1 MMRRRQTLAVVVGLA
16 LAGLVGAGLL
26 LWSPRPL
33 RAQEAEPTPET
44 LRAAMASLPAGR
56 FTRPASY
63 DAATPEQQAYAR
75 GILSGPR
82 TALSAPTA
90 AMMASPALGELT
102 QRTMAYARFAGS
114 EGAAHVPPR
123 LNELAIL
130 MAARSWS
137 SEYVWNAHARYAVR
151 MGLAAEVVESV
162 RVGERPV
169 EMEAD
174 VAAVYRLLSE
184 LVDTRRVSDETF
196 QVARSALGGDRQL
209 IDLVGTFA
217 IYSMTAILTVVD
229 DSVVAENYVPQLP
242 PPGRPAAR
250 P

>member
-1 MMRRRQTLAVVVGLA
+1 MWYTKRLLTALLGIV
-16 LAGLVGAGLL
+16 LAGAAGARLFPVTAGA
-26 LWSPRPL
+26 
-33 RAQEAEPTPET
+33 AQEPGPTVEA

-56 FTRPASY
+56 FARPASY

-82 TALSAPTA
+82 NALSAPTA
-90 AMMASPALGELT
+90 AMMASPALGNLT
-102 QRTMAYARFAGS
+102 QRTMAYARFAGN
-114 EGAAHVPPR
+114 EGAAAVPPR

-151 MGLAAEVVESV
+151 MGLAADVVESV
-162 RVGERPV
+162 RLGQRPAK
-169 EMEAD
+169 MEPD
-174 VAAVYRLLSE
+174 VAAVHRLLSE
-184 LVDTRRVSDETF
+184 LTETRRVSDETF
-196 QVARSALGGDRQL
+196 QAARTALGGDRPL

-229 DSVVAENYVPQLP
+229 GSVVAENYVPQLP
-242 PPGRPAAR
+242 PLGAAAR